1 MSFPA
6 DRLTPLGRRPFA
18 FALLGTAAAM
28 AASPARAAEAGYP
41 DRTITITVPFAP
53 AGATDL
59 AGRLLAD
66 RMGPALGPQGRVV
79 VENKPGAGS
88 ALGAEHVRRSRPDG
102 YNLLVGSASTL
113 GVAPSAQPK
122 VAPYNPAEDF
132 TPIAVIGT
140 SALGLVVPAA
150 SGITSVEQL
159 IARLRERKGQEGYAS
174 SGVGGIGHLAASL
187 FAKMADAPATH
198 IPYRGGASV
207 PEALIKQEVLFTID
221 QIASV
226 VGQIRDGMLRL
237 LAVTTTTR
245 DRSFPDVPT
254 LQEAGVPGYELST
267 WTVMVGPKD
276 LPPGI
281 TAALNKAANAAL
293 KDENVRRRLSD
304 SGTDPRDD
312 STPESTRAFLT
323 AEFARFKAAVDI
335 AEMRMD

>member
-1 MSFPA
+1 MLIDP
-6 DRLTPLGRRPFA
+6 TKLGRRPLA
-18 FALLGTAAAM
+18 LALLGAAA
-28 AASPARAAEAGYP
+28 AARPVRAAEAFP

-66 RMGPALGPQGRVV
+66 RMGPALGPQARLV

-88 ALGAEHVRRSRPDG
+88 ALGAEYVRRSRADG
-102 YNLLVGSASTL
+102 YTLLVGSASTL
-113 GVAPSAQPK
+113 GVAPAAQPK
-122 VAPYNPAEDF
+122 IAPYDPAEDF
-132 TPIAVIGT
+132 TPVAVIGT
-140 SALGLVVPAA
+140 SALGLVVPTA

-159 IARLRERKGQEGYAS
+159 IAKLREEKGQDGYAS

-187 FAKMADAPATH
+187 FSKLAEAPATH

-245 DRSFPDVPT
+245 DRNFPDVPT

-267 WTVMVGPKD
+267 WTVMVGPKGM
-276 LPPGI
+276 PAEV
-281 TAALNKAANAAL
+281 TAALNRAANTAL
-293 KDENVRRRLSD
+293 KDEAVRKRLLD

-312 STPESTRAFLT
+312 STPESTRAFLA
-323 AEFARFKAAVDI
+323 AEAARFKAAVEI
-335 AEMRMD
+335 AGMRMD